1 MKARLPNLLFRL
13 IGYIKTVRTSAAHT
27 HGRYQEI
34 SNQDDTSSHT
44 HARTHTHQLM
54 SSIRMQPSLSLII
67 AQRKLCLSVSNNENT
82 HCSIEYEGKW
92 LAVGINSTTLINS
105 KLSPK

>member
-13 IGYIKTVRTSAAHT
+13 IGYIKTVAYTQAWHTRTVDIKTFPIRMT
-27 HGRYQEI
+27 HHF
-34 SNQDDTSSHT
+34 T
-44 HARTHTHQLM
+44 RTHTHQLM
-54 SSIRMQPSLSLII
+54 SSIRMQPSLFLII

-92 LAVGINSTTLINS
+92 LAVGINSTTRINS

>member
-1 MKARLPNLLFRL
+1 MCQYTRFR
-13 IGYIKTVRTSAAHT
+13 VRTSAAQT

-82 HCSIEYEGKW
+82 HCSIEYESKW
-92 LAVGINSTTLINS
+92 FAVGNVLVFFAISSMFCLFS
-105 KLSPK
+105 LFFSF

>member
-1 MKARLPNLLFRL
+1 MLLMLSLLLRATQDTRTVD
-13 IGYIKTVRTSAAHT
+13 IKKFPIRMTNHRTRTHAHT
-27 HGRYQEI
+27 PVNVH
-34 SNQDDTSSHT
+34 
-44 HARTHTHQLM
+44 
-54 SSIRMQPSLSLII
+54 IRMQPSLSLII

-92 LAVGINSTTLINS
+92 LGKWLAKWLAVGINSTTLINS